1 MRKDAPTAKLRVKAV
16 ARTCQGCPIQ
26 DRARH
31 LGLCS
36 LCCSLVSDRD
46 GSLYVAL
53 VLLDGDN
60 GWQQVDPC
68 RLSPVPRL
76 LR

>member
-1 MRKDAPTAKLRVKAV
+1 MRNDAPISRVQVKTV
-16 ARTCQGCPIQ
+16 ARTCGGCPIR

-46 GSLYVAL
+46 GGLYVSL
-53 VLLDGDN
+53 TPLN
-60 GWQQVDPC
+60 GGGWESIEAS